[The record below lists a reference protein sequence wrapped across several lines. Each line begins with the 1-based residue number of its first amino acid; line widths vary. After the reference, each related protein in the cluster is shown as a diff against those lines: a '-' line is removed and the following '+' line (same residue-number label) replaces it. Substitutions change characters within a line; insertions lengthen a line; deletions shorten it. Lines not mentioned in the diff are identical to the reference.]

1 MLTRLVYG
9 KLIFKVV
16 RYRDKFV
23 KDREKSTYTEVWG
36 LAVSEDG
43 DTVFTVRDNA
53 VLISDIGES

>member
-1 MLTRLVYG
+1 M
-9 KLIFKVV
+9 FKVV

-36 LAVSEDG
+36 FAVSEDG